1 MPTLIEL
8 LSPAK
13 NADIGR
19 CAILH
24 GADAIYIGA
33 PSHGA
38 RQAAANSISDI
49 ARLADFAHTYG
60 ARVYVTVNTLVYDS
74 ELADV
79 ERLIKELY
87 RARVDALI
95 VQDLGILRLD
105 LPPIALHASTQCDIR
120 TPEKARFLADLGFTQ
135 LVLPREMTL
144 KEIAAVKAACPDIEL
159 EAFVHG
165 ALCVSYSGDCQAS
178 LMTTGRSANRGA
190 CAQICRLPFDLYDGT
205 GKCVQTGRHL
215 LSLRDL
221 NRVDHLRDMLDAGIT
236 SFKIEGRLKD
246 EAYVKNV
253 TAAYSQALDAIVETV
268 PDRFARSSTGRTEL
282 GFTPDLAK
290 SFNRGYTSFFLTPE
304 PRERLAN
311 HMSPKHIGEIVGTV
325 KAFQPGKNVITAN
338 LLKPLANGDGLGFF
352 DKTGTFVGFR
362 LNRVD
367 GSQLF
372 CAPDSGVGQSTP
384 APGTKLF
391 RNSDKRWNDSLSRTT
406 ARRTRGVD
414 IVIRTPRE
422 DVIVVDAST
431 IDNTIGVSVSA
442 SVQMQTAQ
450 TPNSQEA
457 VRERIIQKTGDT
469 PFYSK
474 SIDDRLGDRF
484 VPASVLTE
492 LRREALQALEF
503 ACQMTHK
510 PHKPGKQKGKP
521 KLPDTKLTYHDNV
534 ANALSRELY
543 TQLGATEIDSA
554 LEVEADKKRR
564 YRVMTTRYCL
574 RRELGACLRQGG
586 AKKLAEGLRLKA
598 PGMELELEFDCK
610 HCQMHVF
617 KVPEN

>member
-38 RQAAANSISDI
+38 RQAAANSVSDI
-49 ARLADFAHTYG
+49 ARLTDFAHTYG

-79 ERLIKELY
+79 ERLIRDLY

-144 KEIAAVKAACPDIEL
+144 KEIAAVKAACPDVEL

-190 CAQICRLPFDLYDGT
+190 CAQICRLPFDLYDGN
-205 GKCVQTGRHL
+205 GKRLQTGRHL

-221 NRVDHLRDMLDAGIT
+221 NRADHLRELLDAGIT

-253 TAAYSQALDAIVETV
+253 TAAYSQALDAIVEAS
-268 PDRFARSSTGRTEL
+268 PERFARSSAGRTEL
-282 GFTPDLAK
+282 SFMPDLAK
-290 SFNRGYTSFFLTPE
+290 SFNRGYTPFFLTRE

-311 HMSPKHIGEIVGTV
+311 HLSPKHIGEVVGTV
-325 KAFQPGKNVITAN
+325 KAIRPATNVITAN
-338 LLKPLANGDGLGFF
+338 LFTSLANGDGLGFF

-367 GSQLF
+367 GSQLH
-372 CAPDSGVGQSTP
+372 CAPDSGVGQSAP

-391 RNSDKRWNDSLSRTT
+391 RNSDKRWNDSLSRST

-414 IVIRTPRE
+414 IVIRSPRP
-422 DVIVVDAST
+422 DVIVIDAACSGT
-431 IDNTIGVSVSA
+431 ALSVSVSA
-442 SVQMQTAQ
+442 SVQMQAAQ
-450 TPNSQEA
+450 SPNSQEA
-457 VRERIIQKTGDT
+457 VRERIIRKTGDT
-469 PFYSK
+469 PFHVESL
-474 SIDDRLGDRF
+474 DDRLGDRF

-492 LRREALQALEF
+492 LRREALQTLEL
-503 ACQMTHK
+503 ACQLTHK
-510 PHKPGKQKGKP
+510 THKPGKQKGQP
-521 KLPDTKLTYHDNV
+521 KLPAAKLTYHDNV
-534 ANALSRELY
+534 ANALARELY

-554 LEVEADKKRR
+554 LEVAADKKRR

-586 AKKLAEGLRLKA
+586 GKKLAEGLRLKA
-598 PGMELELEFDCK
+598 PGIELELEFDCK
-610 HCQMHVF
+610 NCQMHVF